1 MKNRSEAPGAVTEF
15 GWRPSEGH
23 AVVKRDADGLLSGR
37 RRLKKAKEEPC
48 ARGARHTRHTRPL
61 ACAISFGA
69 LLISAFTGERRKDFL
84 SFQINVELPDCRQPL
99 LLRWSLICL
108 KRSPTRKGDFIAAKC
123 EKDNGENVTKRMR
136 QTLIVV
142 SQPGTKSI
150 HT

>member
-48 ARGARHTRHTRPL
+48 ARGARHTRPL

-84 SFQINVELPDCRQPL
+84 SFQINGELPDCRQPL
-99 LLRWSLICL
+99 LLRESVMVTNL
-108 KRSPTRKGDFIAAKC
+108 P
-123 EKDNGENVTKRMR
+123 EKEPHTKRRFHCSQMR
-136 QTLIVV
+136 ERQR
-142 SQPGTKSI
+142 
-150 HT
+150 